1 MRALREKFQEVLNN
15 GPIGIYLMTFI
26 IPISSKPLGIVAA
39 IIFLEALVRKQLS
52 KKKNILK
59 QLTWRNPGLWVFAFY
74 CLHVIGLI
82 YTKNLEFGYIDLG
95 IKASFAIF
103 PLIFLFYQPVIKWK
117 WFVNIFIAGA
127 IVSIIINFCISSVVC
142 IQESN
147 LLVFTGTKL
156 ANLMH
161 RGYWSIYL
169 LIAVYFLLNKAL
181 NSQIKKRRSEYLLLA
196 LFITVFI
203 VLSLSRAGL
212 VVFSI
217 MLLWFIIKLYKR
229 LKKWIFIVVTASIV
243 LGSFSV
249 YQFFSPLK
257 RRVDAMFMEIQ
268 KPREEYNMHKSGN
281 VVARFLTWESSIQII
296 KENFWFGVGTGGVKD
311 ELRQQ
316 YSDSGYF
323 ALEKYNLNSHNQF
336 LNSHVALGVFAPL
349 FLLMALFVNLLKK
362 RPFDKYYSWRF
373 GVIII
378 LFLSLLTESTLEAQ
392 AGIMPYAFLLCF
404 FYSSRVEE
412 EITEHS

>member
-1 MRALREKFQEVLNN
+1 
-15 GPIGIYLMTFI
+15 
-26 IPISSKPLGIVAA
+26 
-39 IIFLEALVRKQLS
+39 
-52 KKKNILK
+52 
-59 QLTWRNPGLWVFAFY
+59 
-74 CLHVIGLI
+74 
-82 YTKNLEFGYIDLG
+82 
-95 IKASFAIF
+95 
-103 PLIFLFYQPVIKWK
+103 
-117 WFVNIFIAGA
+117 
-127 IVSIIINFCISSVVC
+127 
-142 IQESN
+142 
-147 LLVFTGTKL
+147 
-156 ANLMH
+156 
-161 RGYWSIYL
+161 
-169 LIAVYFLLNKAL
+169 
-181 NSQIKKRRSEYLLLA
+181 
-196 LFITVFI
+196 
-203 VLSLSRAGL
+203 
-212 VVFSI
+212 
-217 MLLWFIIKLYKR
+217 
-229 LKKWIFIVVTASIV
+229 
-243 LGSFSV
+243 
-249 YQFFSPLK
+249 
-257 RRVDAMFMEIQ
+257 MFMEIQ

-296 KENFWFGVGTGGVKD
+296 KENFWFGVGTGDVKD

>member
-1 MRALREKFQEVLNN
+1 M
-15 GPIGIYLMTFI
+15 
-26 IPISSKPLGIVAA
+26 
-39 IIFLEALVRKQLS
+39 
-52 KKKNILK
+52 
-59 QLTWRNPGLWVFAFY
+59 
-74 CLHVIGLI
+74 
-82 YTKNLEFGYIDLG
+82 
-95 IKASFAIF
+95 
-103 PLIFLFYQPVIKWK
+103 
-117 WFVNIFIAGA
+117 
-127 IVSIIINFCISSVVC
+127 
-142 IQESN
+142 
-147 LLVFTGTKL
+147 FTGTKL

-296 KENFWFGVGTGGVKD
+296 KENFWFGVGTGDVKD

-336 LNSHVALGVFAPL
+336 LNSHVALEFSPHYFAYGS
-349 FLLMALFVNLLKK
+349 VCK
-362 RPFDKYYSWRF
+362 
-373 GVIII
+373 
-378 LFLSLLTESTLEAQ
+378 LTEKTS
-392 AGIMPYAFLLCF
+392 F
-404 FYSSRVEE
+404 
-412 EITEHS
+412 